1 MFRGFLLIVINHIL
15 MGDVDDSKF
24 SAGEL
29 GCCCRTSEGVAVGGD
44 WI

>member
-1 MFRGFLLIVINHIL
+1 MFRGFLLVVINHIL

-24 SAGEL
+24 SAGEH
-29 GCCCRTSEGVAVGGD
+29 GCRRRTSEGVAVNGD